1 LNDISSSEDEHID
14 GGNMSSGSPAKL
26 PGSGSV
32 HPGWIAGAG
41 AGVGVPGPVTGET
54 GDDPKAAVSG
64 RPKEDRMAAESPGR
78 PEEDRMVAESPGRP
92 EEDRM
97 VAESP
102 GRPEEDRM
110 AAESPG
116 RPPSRGEEDQE
127 TLRMIADL
135 GEAPGIKQLVEQSP
149 RGEEDQ
155 ETLRMIADL
164 GEVPGIEQLV
174 EQSPMPKKISIR

>member
-1 LNDISSSEDEHID
+1 MTQL
-14 GGNMSSGSPAKL
+14 A
-26 PGSGSV
+26 
-32 HPGWIAGAG
+32 IADLFLR
-41 AGVGVPGPVTGET
+41 ET
-54 GDDPKAAVSG
+54 GNCIFTTNVQQIFASQT
-64 RPKEDRMAAESPGR
+64 REEEEEEDRMAAESPGR

-135 GEAPGIKQLVEQSP
+135 GEAPGI
-149 RGEEDQ
+149 
-155 ETLRMIADL
+155 
-164 GEVPGIEQLV
+164 EQLV
-174 EQSPMPKKISIR
+174 EQSPIPKKISIR